1 MFKIM
6 IEIEKWNNIEK
17 KYFMNIVQEK
27 HKYPDSRFKQTV
39 EIKNEAL
46 QHIFCYP
53 TINKI

>member
-39 EIKNEAL
+39 EIRNEAL

-53 TINKI
+53 TINKF